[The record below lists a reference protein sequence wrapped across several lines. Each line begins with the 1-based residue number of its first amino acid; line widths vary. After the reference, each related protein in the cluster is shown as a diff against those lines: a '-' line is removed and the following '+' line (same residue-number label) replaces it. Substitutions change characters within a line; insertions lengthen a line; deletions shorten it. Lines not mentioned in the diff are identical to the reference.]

1 MSTPSVRVLFV
12 SIEEDSAALAESVR
26 DSGLAAEIDCVSS
39 VADALEIIQNGLVDV
54 CFAPSTAGP
63 DASASLTLALA
74 RVGAYVPVIAVVDE
88 LSAGFE
94 AIADEGA
101 ADFVGRS
108 DLSPQSVGRALL
120 VAVARAEA
128 VTRFQSVQ
136 ADRDAVLVAT
146 GSVVVTLNAEGRLV
160 DLRASPSLQSDFGEA
175 ASGARFASLFSSDA
189 RAGAV
194 DALRQAH
201 GGRAGRF
208 IQMRARAGRPLMLYW
223 TVARAGSGFRAVGVD
238 RSEASREASREAY
251 RADFFRVVLETI
263 LDQAPITAFVV
274 DAEGAFLL
282 TMGQEMEGLGMQG
295 VSFFEAYRD
304 KPRMIDNVLR
314 ALDGEVFTD
323 ILTLSGARRFEAH
336 YTPFSLGVNEAF
348 GVLCVTTE
356 LTERTLRPAERSR
369 LEAVLRLSQEAVV
382 MVDGEGSPIF
392 LSPALREIVGYTALG
407 LRTEG
412 GVARLFADPSQRA
425 EIARSVR
432 GGDPWSGQ
440 AGLRTASGRIM
451 LFGIEAHPVFDAEG
465 MRIGGIARLIP
476 V

>member
-1 MSTPSVRVLFV
+1 MMSTPSVRVLLV
-12 SIEEDSAALAESVR
+12 SIESSADALAASVR
-26 DSGLAAEIDCVSS
+26 DCGLATEIEQASS
-39 VADALEIIQNGLVDV
+39 VEAAIEVIQNGRVDV

-88 LSAGFE
+88 PSAGFE

-101 ADFVGRS
+101 ADFVGRG

-146 GSVVVTLNAEGRLV
+146 GSVAVTLNENGRLV
-160 DLRASPSLQSDFGEA
+160 DLRASTSLQSDFGEA
-175 ASGARFASLFSSDA
+175 APGVRFASLFSSDA

-194 DALRQAH
+194 DALRSAH
-201 GGRAGRF
+201 EGRTGRF
-208 IQMRARAGRPLMLYW
+208 VQMRARAGRPLLLYW
-223 TVARAGSGFRAVGVD
+223 TVAPAVGGYRAVGVD
-238 RSEASREASREAY
+238 RSEASREAY
-251 RADFFRVVLETI
+251 RADLYRVVLESI
-263 LDQAPITAFVV
+263 LDQAPIAAFVV

-282 TMGQEMEGLGMQG
+282 TMGQEVEGFGRQG
-295 VSFFEAYRD
+295 ASLFEAYREV
-304 KPRMIDNVLR
+304 PRMVDNVLQ
-314 ALDGEVFTD
+314 ALDGETLTD
-323 ILTLSGARRFEAH
+323 ILTLDDGRRFEAH

-348 GVLCVTTE
+348 GVLCVSTE
-356 LTERTLRPAERSR
+356 LTERSLSSAERSR
-369 LEAVLRLSQEAVV
+369 LEAALKLSTDAVLI
-382 MVDGEGSPIF
+382 VDPEGTPLF
-392 LSPALREIVGYTALG
+392 LSPTLRDMIGFSAVD
-407 LRTEG
+407 LRADG
-412 GVARLFADPSQRA
+412 GIARLFADPPQRA

-440 AGLRTASGRIM
+440 TGLRTASGETM
-451 LFGIEAHPVFDAEG
+451 LFDMEARPIFDAEG
-465 MRIGGIARLIP
+465 ARIGGVARLRP